1 MLFENLP
8 DILTFEE
15 ARSALRIGKNTLLE
29 LLWNG
34 DINAFKIG
42 KCWRIPRTALV
53 QYVQHH

>member
-29 LLWNG
+29 LLWNKEI
-34 DINAFKIG
+34 DAFKIG
-42 KCWRIPRTALV
+42 RCRKIPRTALV
-53 QYVQHH
+53 HYVQYH

>member
-29 LLWNG
+29 LLWNREI
-34 DINAFKIG
+34 DAFKIG
-42 KCWRIPRTALV
+42 KCWKIPRISLTE
-53 QYVQHH
+53 YVLRH

>member
-8 DILTFEE
+8 EILTFEE

-34 DINAFKIG
+34 EIDAFKIG
-42 KCWRIPRTALV
+42 SCWNLI
-53 QYVQHH
+53 

>member
-29 LLWNG
+29 LLWNRE
-34 DINAFKIG
+34 INAFKIG
-42 KCWRIPRTALV
+42 RCWKIPRISLV
-53 QYVQHH
+53 HYVQHH

>member
-15 ARSALRIGKNTLLE
+15 TRSALRIGKNTLLE
-29 LLWNG
+29 LLWNREI
-34 DINAFKIG
+34 DAFKIG

-53 QYVQHH
+53 NYVRQH

>member
-1 MLFENLP
+1 MLFENSP

-34 DINAFKIG
+34 DIRAFKIG

-53 QYVQHH
+53 NYVLRH